1 MAEWNFFVFIDSND
15 RDVVSDW
22 LDVLPLK
29 ASAKIRQILWN
40 QRLFAVWEK
49 RFCKSLKGHKG
60 LYELRISRQRAQFR
74 LLGFFGTGSGE
85 FTIVDGTQKTDKIP
99 QGVLERAMQRIEI
112 VRKDE
117 RRRREFQIY

>member
-1 MAEWNFFVFIDSND
+1 MVMAEWNFFVFIDSND

-74 LLGFFGTGSGE
+74 LLGFFGPEAESL
-85 FTIVDGTQKTDKIP
+85 QSWM
-99 QGVLERAMQRIEI
+99 ERKRQTKFLKA
-112 VRKDE
+112 
-117 RRRREFQIY
+117 F